1 MNLTSFGSHF
11 KPPFFNNINP
21 YMVYF
26 ESTQKILR
34 ENTRFI
40 RNSESKREFFTKHS
54 QVNIFLLGP
63 FLALIFQF

>member
-1 MNLTSFGSHF
+1 MNLTSFGSRF

-54 QVNIFLLGP
+54 QVNIFLLSP
-63 FLALIFQF
+63 FLALIFEF